1 MQTANSDN
9 TGPALDPSA
18 ELLLGREVQALRV
31 STAARLVLIAI
42 MTPMAWLLGTST
54 LDKTATLALLV
65 VYAFVPF
72 GSIFLIRQGRGYRAL
87 GLTGAL
93 LDVLMIGA
101 LPLIWYASLGGTD
114 LPAGITL
121 KTSVT
126 LFALL
131 LIALNTLA
139 MRPLYPLL
147 VTAGALAVHVAL
159 VVAALLDEKTAFTS
173 SYLLAYTSSEI
184 STGKVVTAMT
194 VLALVG
200 AMLTLLTMRARNM
213 IIEAAQLQKTNIQ
226 LGRYFSPNLVRRLA
240 EHSALLQVG
249 GERKELSFVFT
260 DLEGFTSFLESNDP
274 DRVVPVLNGYLD
286 ALIQVVFRCE
296 GTVENIVGD
305 ALHVM
310 FGAPVSQT
318 DHAQRAVACAIELDR
333 VAQQYRTQLPPGIT
347 LGVTRI
353 GINSGPAI
361 VGNFGG
367 DDLFDYTAHGD
378 AINVAARLEG
388 ANKALGTRICVSAE
402 TASRVAQ
409 FDGRPV
415 GTLWL
420 KGKRQGI
427 DAFELRGSIQDQS
440 NGYHAYL
447 DAFKLL
453 KAEDPSALGHFKAL
467 SDHFPEDGL
476 VRFHYQRL
484 VRGESGTKIVLGDS
498 G

>member
-42 MTPMAWLLGTST
+42 MAPMAWLLGTST
-54 LDKTATLALLV
+54 LDKTATPALLV
-65 VYAFVPF
+65 VYAFVLF

-213 IIEAAQLQKTNIQ
+213 VIEAAQLQKTNIQ
-226 LGRYFSPNLVRRLA
+226 WV
-240 EHSALLQVG
+240 
-249 GERKELSFVFT
+249 
-260 DLEGFTSFLESNDP
+260 
-274 DRVVPVLNGYLD
+274 
-286 ALIQVVFRCE
+286 
-296 GTVENIVGD
+296 
-305 ALHVM
+305 
-310 FGAPVSQT
+310 
-318 DHAQRAVACAIELDR
+318 
-333 VAQQYRTQLPPGIT
+333 
-347 LGVTRI
+347 
-353 GINSGPAI
+353 
-361 VGNFGG
+361 
-367 DDLFDYTAHGD
+367 
-378 AINVAARLEG
+378 
-388 ANKALGTRICVSAE
+388 
-402 TASRVAQ
+402 
-409 FDGRPV
+409 
-415 GTLWL
+415 
-420 KGKRQGI
+420 
-427 DAFELRGSIQDQS
+427 
-440 NGYHAYL
+440 
-447 DAFKLL
+447 
-453 KAEDPSALGHFKAL
+453 
-467 SDHFPEDGL
+467 
-476 VRFHYQRL
+476 
-484 VRGESGTKIVLGDS
+484 KIWN
-498 G
+498 